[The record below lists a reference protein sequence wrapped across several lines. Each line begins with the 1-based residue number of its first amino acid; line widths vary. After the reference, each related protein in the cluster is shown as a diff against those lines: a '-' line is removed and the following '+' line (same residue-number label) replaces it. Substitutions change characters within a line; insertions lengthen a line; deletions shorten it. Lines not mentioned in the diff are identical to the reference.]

1 VDSDIAFDSEDDRV
15 ESLDHSFVQGH
26 TTFHIERRTLPLLKM
41 PSQICTYSVKQKQK
55 SIKEAARDKSNN
67 IVSQTVRK
75 LCWAISEQDFDRM
88 HKLSNSAYGFCD
100 KPKLTKDIETVVR
113 KLAQLKKRRQY
124 TTDMLIIK
132 VARYRHTKL
141 KRTGAYKN
149 SAHRQVTTQYV
160 VPVEPELARPTFP
173 EPRNDPSLG
182 GYNYRNGPVATSSNK
197 ASSVTGKEYKIIF
210 KEPKSRTPVSRSS
223 TDAMK
228 RTA

>member
-1 VDSDIAFDSEDDRV
+1 VVPKLRPAETQGHFNTAGRICHDYNTGNNATKQSTLVEGDVSVDSDIAFDSEDDRV
-15 ESLDHSFVQGH
+15 DSLEHSFVQGH

-55 SIKEAARDKSNN
+55 SIKEAARDKSDN

-100 KPKLTKDIETVVR
+100 KPKLTKDVETVVR
-113 KLAQLKKRRQY
+113 KLAQLKKRRAY

-149 SAHRQVTTQYV
+149 SAHR
-160 VPVEPELARPTFP
+160 
-173 EPRNDPSLG
+173 
-182 GYNYRNGPVATSSNK
+182 
-197 ASSVTGKEYKIIF
+197 
-210 KEPKSRTPVSRSS
+210 
-223 TDAMK
+223 
-228 RTA
+228 